1 MLAGTHLETD
11 MRRHSILASCLFTLA
26 LGVIGCGGESKVT
39 IKLTDAPGDF
49 KRAVVTI
56 SEVELLGEDENSR
69 AVLLTE
75 AKTTDLIT
83 LANDTAD
90 LVKDAVVPAGTYK
103 ELRFV
108 ISGAFIEVEGD
119 DGSTK
124 IYASSADY
132 AGLPQGAQV
141 AGSLQMPSYGSSGLK
156 VKIAEPV
163 TVEGEQKVILVD
175 FDVAQSFGHNAGAAA
190 EKWVMS
196 PVIKAADITFSST
209 VTVTLTQAEGVTLP
223 TVDGHAV
230 TLGDFKATLTNTGN
244 STETV
249 AFTDAN
255 GDGTFEAQFNFLIPG
270 DFSVGITGP
279 QGVTF
284 TTDPASPTPMSVG
297 SGKQASTAFT
307 LTSASAQ

>member
-1 MLAGTHLETD
+1 
-11 MRRHSILASCLFTLA
+11 MRRHSIIASCLLTLA

-56 SEVELLGEDENSR
+56 SEVELLGEGENNR
-69 AVLLTE
+69 VILLNE
-75 AKTTDLIT
+75 ARTTDLIT

-90 LVKDAVVPAGTYK
+90 LVKDAVVPAGTYR

-108 ISGAFIEVEGD
+108 ITGAFIEVEGV

-124 IYASSADY
+124 IYASSEDY
-132 AGLPQGAQV
+132 AGLPEGAEV
-141 AGSLQMPSYGSSGLK
+141 AGALQMPSYGSSGLK

-175 FDVAQSFGHNAGAAA
+175 FDVGQSFGHSAGAAG

-196 PVIKAADITFSST
+196 PVIKAADITFSAT

-223 TVDGHAV
+223 TVNGQAI
-230 TLGDFKATLTNTGN
+230 TLADFKATLTNTGN
-244 STETV
+244 STEAV

-270 DFSVGITGP
+270 DFTVGVTGP
-279 QGVTF
+279 EGVTF
-284 TTDPASPTPMSVG
+284 ATDPAGPTPMSVG
-297 SGKQASTAFT
+297 SGRQVSTAFT
-307 LTSASAQ
+307 LTSASAP

>member
-1 MLAGTHLETD
+1 

-56 SEVELLGEDENSR
+56 SEVELLGEGESNR
-69 AVLLTE
+69 VVLLNE

-83 LANDTAD
+83 LANNTAD

-108 ISGAFIEVEGD
+108 ITGAFIEVEGA

-141 AGSLQMPSYGSSGLK
+141 AGNLQMPSYGASGLK
-156 VKIAEPV
+156 VKISEPV

-175 FDVAQSFGHNAGAAA
+175 FDVAQSFGHSAGAAS

-196 PVIKAADITFSST
+196 PVIKAADITFSGT
-209 VTVTLTQAEGVTLP
+209 VTVTLNKADGVTLP
-223 TVDGHAV
+223 TVNGQAI

-244 STETV
+244 STESV
-249 AFTDAN
+249 VFTDAN
-255 GDGTFEAQFNFLIPG
+255 GDGTFEAMFKFLVPG
-270 DFSVGITGP
+270 DVSVGITGP

-284 TTDPASPTPMSVG
+284 TTNPSGPTPMSVG
-297 SGKQASTAFT
+297 SGKAVSTAFT